1 MLKIFHTYKY
11 KRKYDEKKQCSTYF
25 LLNLL
30 MGIEVLRVVLAVGLK
45 QI

>member
-1 MLKIFHTYKY
+1 MLKILHTYKY
-11 KRKYDEKKQCSTYF
+11 NVSMTKKQCSTYF